1 MTATVTS
8 LFNRTRGEGRRARTH
23 DELIADVTA
32 GAQRLSISTRSWAT
46 LQPAD
51 AAIDEA
57 LRTAEG
63 LRLALI
69 EMRNQTPRPAA

>member
-1 MTATVTS
+1 MIHGVIDIRDR
-8 LFNRTRGEGRRARTH
+8 LKGEGRRPRTSQ
-23 DELIADVTA
+23 ELIADA
-32 GAQRLSISTRSWAT
+32 AAAAQRLSIATRSWAT
-46 LQPAD
+46 QRPAGV
-51 AAIDEA
+51 AIDEA